1 MNNLSTK
8 DIINNSTIMFG
19 TSGARGMV
27 EAFTDLV
34 VRAYVSNFV
43 TVVSKSKKTDEVFIA
58 IDNRPSS
65 YGIALS
71 CANALKNLGV
81 NYRFYG
87 VIPTPALAY
96 HSLSKG
102 VPAIMVTGSHI
113 PFDRNGLK
121 FYTSTGEITKQDELD
136 ITNCDIPLND
146 YEIVETLTIDESAKE
161 NYIARYTRFFPADC
175 LKGLRIGI
183 YEHSSSGRDVY
194 PSIFEKLGATVI
206 SLGRT
211 QAFVPI
217 DTEAVSEEDK
227 QKARDWR
234 NQFNLNAI
242 FSTDGDGDRP
252 LLTDENGEWL
262 RGDILCILTAIALGI
277 KAVATPVSS
286 NTLLNQCGKFDEV
299 LYTKIGSPYVI
310 DGLSTLISRHETVA
324 GFEAN
329 GGFILGSAIR
339 QGDNFI
345 GPLPTRDSVLPA
357 LVVLAAYAKTGIKA
371 ALNLLPQ
378 RYTYSDRIQAFP
390 SHESTRLISLGKD
403 KPEELL
409 IYLGLNVGLDKVD
422 YTDGVRMTLT
432 DSSILH
438 LRASGN
444 APELRIYAE
453 ASEESS
459 AKELVLSCKEKLKH
473 LSLT

>member
-8 DIINNSTIMFG
+8 DIIKKSTIMFG

-27 EAFTDLV
+27 EEFTDLV

-43 TVVSKSKKTDEVFIA
+43 AVVSKIKKTEEVFIA

-81 NYRFYG
+81 EYRFFG

-136 ITNCDIPLND
+136 ITSSDIPLND
-146 YEIVETLTIDESAKE
+146 SIIIEKLTIDESAKK
-161 NYIARYTRFFPADC
+161 NYINRYTHFFPDGC
-175 LKGLRIGI
+175 LQGLRIGI
-183 YEHSSSGRDVY
+183 YEHSSAGRDVY
-194 PSIFEKLGATVI
+194 PFIFENLGATVI

-211 QAFVPI
+211 QEFVPI

-227 QKARDWR
+227 QKARIWR
-234 NQFNLNAI
+234 NEFDLDAI

-262 RGDILCILTAIALGI
+262 RGDILCILTAIALGV
-277 KAVATPVSS
+277 KAVATPISS

-299 LYTKIGSPYVI
+299 LFTKIGSPYVI
-310 DGLSTLISRHETVA
+310 DGLSTLLSHHDTVA

-329 GGFILGSAIR
+329 GGFILASSIHQADRIISA
-339 QGDNFI
+339 
-345 GPLPTRDSVLPA
+345 LPTRDSVLPA
-357 LVVLAAYAKTGIKA
+357 LVVLAAYARTGIKA
-371 ALNLLPQ
+371 ALDSLPQ
-378 RYTYSDRIQAFP
+378 RFTYSDRIQAFP
-390 SHESTRLISLGKD
+390 PHQSTPLINLGKD
-403 KPEELL
+403 KPDELL
-409 IYLGLNVGLDKVD
+409 AYLGLNKAIVKVD
-422 YTDGVRMTLT
+422 YTDGVRMMLEDT
-432 DSSILH
+432 SILH
-438 LRASGN
+438 FRASGN

-453 ASEESS
+453 ASEESA
-459 AKELVLSCKEKLKH
+459 AKELVLFCKEKLKH